1 MNKIDDEQGENDE
14 YEDEDVESVT
24 DDDEEEEEDYPK
36 LQDLERESIGCC

>member
-14 YEDEDVESVT
+14 YEDEDVGSVT
-24 DDDEEEEEDYPK
+24 DDDEEEEDYPK